1 MKKIIT
7 LLLAFTLVFG
17 TSTFTYAAENDSQ
30 SKTATLIYEK
40 AIWTDYYGD
49 KILCKITIKGVVGHQ
64 IENNDCV
71 YVPYEHKFLDDYSYN
86 EELFTYDEETHKYNW
101 NGKGD
106 LVENGLTILPV
117 AKGAEIIIEV
127 IDGSDNIEF
136 FPSCFPFINDEK
148 TVLCN
153 GMGQCDA
160 YSTGE
165 TVVFDTVHEDSIA
178 QFPFNLNGKPT
189 GIMVVDPETYPQPS
203 QETIDRIVAEIEADK
218 KNTETTTET
227 APAEDKQT
235 TEKTDATETTPA
247 ETTVATETADSEAV
261 PGLDN
266 FTVKNE
272 YTNETFSDV
281 ADTDWFNDSVKYCFE
296 TGIMSGK
303 GANNFDP
310 KGSISLAEAI
320 TLAARTNNIYT
331 GQGNEIENT
340 GDNWYDGYVA
350 YAIENNIIKEG
361 QFTDYTR
368 NITRAELAYLFA
380 HSVASEELSA
390 IQMYTVPDVDF
401 DTPYSDEIFTLF
413 NAGIVTGSDENR
425 TFYPNNDITR
435 GEAST
440 LIFRVLNPDSRVS
453 F

>member
-17 TSTFTYAAENDSQ
+17 TCTFTYAAENDSQ
-30 SKTATLIYEK
+30 AKTATLVYEK

-64 IENNDCV
+64 LENNNCV
-71 YVPYEHKFLDDYSYN
+71 YKNYDHKFLDDYSDN
-86 EELFTYDEETHKYNW
+86 PELFTYDEETHEDNW

-106 LVENGLTILPV
+106 LIENGLTILPV
-117 AKGAEIIIEV
+117 AKGAEILIEV
-127 IDGSDNIEF
+127 IDGSESIDF
-136 FPSCFPFINDEK
+136 FPSCFPFIDDEK
-148 TVLCN
+148 TVLCH

-165 TVVFDTVHEDSIA
+165 TVVFDTIYEGCVD

-189 GIMVVDPETYPQPS
+189 GIMVVDPETYPQPT
-203 QETIDRIVAEIEADK
+203 QEEIDKAIADIAAEKA
-218 KNTETTTET
+218 NTEN
-227 APAEDKQT
+227 ED
-235 TEKTDATETTPA
+235 TDATEVTPTEA
-247 ETTVATETADSEAV
+247 TDTENTETANSETV

-281 ADTDWFNDSVKYCFE
+281 ADADWFNDSVKYCYE

-303 GANNFDP
+303 GANSFDP

-331 GQGNEIENT
+331 GQSNGIENI

-361 QFTDYTR
+361 QFTDYNR

-380 HSVASEELSA
+380 HSVASEELRA

-413 NAGIVTGSDENR
+413 NAGVVTGSDEDR

-435 GEAST
+435 GEAAT